1 MGIPVKTGAGE
12 ESAGGATRNTPQA
25 RATKASKR
33 RAAKKVPEPAPVGA
47 PGGADRVNQ
56 RLGSMSPDELT
67 KRQLEAS
74 GSKTLVGVPGGAARV
89 NQRLGSMSPD
99 ELTKRQLGAKTAEA
113 GKGTGA
119 QKYPGKDTKD
129 EQIEP
134 TLVMCIEAFA
144 NSMLVPEGHVTF
156 REVFAAFKTHFPLL
170 ADEKHMAPNFLGAH
184 LKDWYEAKHRTPLV
198 RAKDSEG
205 GGLRRSALPYQG
217 LSLIADQS
225 QADATLM
232 NEAKVALRRAL
243 KMEGVGI
250 MVRRNQAG
258 QYVVATVM
266 PGSPASVGGKVETD
280 DVILAV
286 GGIETDGMSPQQL
299 ADAVLGPQ
307 GSRVSVTLRRAAV
320 QTQVDG
326 ETQRLER
333 VYTLDLVRSD
343 KPIVAPNTPE
353 IAAAERYASTLALQ
367 MKTGSPPAQ

>member
-1 MGIPVKTGAGE
+1 LIN
-12 ESAGGATRNTPQA
+12 SD
-25 RATKASKR
+25 S
-33 RAAKKVPEPAPVGA
+33 
-47 PGGADRVNQ
+47 VNQ

-67 KRQLEAS
+67 KRQ
-74 GSKTLVGVPGGAARV
+74 K
-89 NQRLGSMSPD
+89 
-99 ELTKRQLGAKTAEA
+99 GAKIAEA
-113 GKGTGA
+113 GKGSAA
-119 QKYPGKDTKD
+119 QRYPGKDTKD

-156 REVFAAFKTHFPLL
+156 RELFEAFKTHFPLL

-184 LKDWYEAKHRTPLV
+184 LKDWYEAKHRAPLV
-198 RAKDSEG
+198 RVKDSEDG
-205 GGLRRSALPYQG
+205 GGKLVKRRSALPYQG

-225 QADATLM
+225 QADTTLM

-286 GGIETDGMSPQQL
+286 GGVETDGMSPQQL

-367 MKTGSPPAQ
+367 MKTGARPAPAP